1 MPGVKCP
8 MVVGPATE
16 EFPETIT
23 FDGEFQ
29 TSAA

>member
-1 MPGVKCP
+1 MRCP

-23 FDGEFQ
+23 FDAEIRPH
-29 TSAA
+29 TP